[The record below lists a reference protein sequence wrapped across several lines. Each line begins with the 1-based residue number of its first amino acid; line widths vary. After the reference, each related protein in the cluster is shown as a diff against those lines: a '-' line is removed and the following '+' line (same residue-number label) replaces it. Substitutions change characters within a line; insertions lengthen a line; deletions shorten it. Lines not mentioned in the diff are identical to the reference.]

1 MKKAALLCAVLNLTF
16 AIVLLQLAVVPN
28 VAAEGTVYIGADGS
42 VEGTT
47 AIRRDGNVYTLT
59 GNISG
64 GVQVQQSNIVIDGA
78 GYTVQG
84 SGINRGIDLSNNR
97 GSDPSQ
103 PTICNVTVKNTRI
116 VNFSGGIETANSKNA
131 VIIGNYIADCFVGIN
146 IMGDL
151 NNVLIK
157 NNTIANN
164 VNGVSIAYG
173 GANQTV
179 TITENNMINDKV
191 SSNNVLTV
199 WLSPQP
205 LVEYNYWSDYST
217 KYPNAAE
224 AGNSGT
230 WDTPY
235 HYSGAQGHLT
245 DDHPL
250 MTPVSNATLE
260 LPEWAYP
267 SPSQPPPALPSPTPS
282 PSPALPLALSIL
294 SPANTTYTTDDIPLT
309 CIVDN
314 RVLCKLHAGVDYSLD
329 GSGNRA
335 YILGNTTL
343 PSLPEGSHCVTV
355 YAYDGTGNEISETV
369 YFSVETP
376 EPFPTVPVAAAII
389 AAVIVV
395 AGLLVY
401 FKRRNNNT
409 WGGI

>member
-1 MKKAALLCAVLNLTF
+1 MKKAALLCAILNLTF

-28 VAAEGTVYIGADGS
+28 VAAEGTVYIRADGS

-78 GYTVQG
+78 GYTLQG
-84 SGINRGIDLSNNR
+84 SGISRGIDLSNNR

-103 PTICNVTVKNTRI
+103 PTIWNVTVKNTRI
-116 VNFSGGIETANSKNA
+116 MNFSGGIETANSKNIA
-131 VIIGNYIADCFVGIN
+131 IIGNYIADCFVGIN
-146 IMGDL
+146 IMGDP

-173 GANQTV
+173 GADQAV
-179 TITENNMINDKV
+179 TITENNMINDRV
-191 SSNNVLTV
+191 SSNNVLIV

-245 DDHPL
+245 DDNPL

-267 SPSQPPPALPSPTPS
+267 LPSQPPPALPSPSPSPSPEATPS
-282 PSPALPLALSIL
+282 PST
-294 SPANTTYTTDDIPLT
+294 SP
-309 CIVDN
+309 
-314 RVLCKLHAGVDYSLD
+314 S
-329 GSGNRA
+329 
-335 YILGNTTL
+335 
-343 PSLPEGSHCVTV
+343 PS
-355 YAYDGTGNEISETV
+355 
-369 YFSVETP
+369 
-376 EPFPTVPVAAAII
+376 PFPELQPETFPTLLVVAASI
-389 AAVIVV
+389 AVIIVV

-401 FKRRNNNT
+401 HMRRQRSQSS
-409 WGGI
+409 